1 MKNFFRINLWGILWS
16 VFILILISIPG
27 NLLPEIPTFISL
39 FEPDKLVHLFLF
51 SIYVFL
57 LIRGFNKQDIF
68 IYIKRNAVFI
78 SMMSGII
85 FGGGTEI
92 LQYCFIPGRICSVY
106 DFIANVLGCF
116 LGWWLFTVWEK
127 RKIKNEVL

>member
-1 MKNFFRINLWGILWS
+1 LKSFFRINLWGILWG

-27 NLLPEIPTFISL
+27 DFLPEIPPFISL

-51 SIYVFL
+51 TIYVFL
-57 LIRGFNKQDIF
+57 LIRGFNTQDIF

-78 SMMSGII
+78 AILNGII
-85 FGGGTEI
+85 LGGGTEI
-92 LQYCFIPGRICSVY
+92 LQYYFIPGRICSVY

-116 LGWWLFTVWEK
+116 LGWGIFTIWEK
-127 RKIKNEVL
+127 RKKKNKIL